1 VNLPRLYPILDTA
14 ALQQRGCSDWAAVAE
29 TWLTAGAEILQL
41 RHKPHWTRA
50 AYLQAGNIAAHCDR
64 FKSTFIVNDRAD
76 FAKLLGAGL
85 HVGQDDLSPIDSRK
99 VLGPEVKVG
108 FSTHN
113 IEQLTAAANQPVDY
127 LAFGPIFSTLSKD
140 RPDPTV
146 GLKQLREARSA
157 TTKPLVAIGGI
168 TLDRA
173 REVLDQGADSVAVIA
188 GLLPDKLDQSSLRQ
202 RMELWLQRTRQ

>member
-14 ALQQRGCSDWAAVAE
+14 ALQQRGCTDWAVVAE
-29 TWLTAGAEILQL
+29 TWLEAGAEIIQL
-41 RHKPHWTRA
+41 RHKQHWTRA
-50 AYLQAGNIAAHCDR
+50 AYIQATDVASRCES

-76 FAKLLGAGL
+76 FAKLLNAGL
-85 HVGQDDLSPIDSRK
+85 HVGQDDLSPVDSRK
-99 VLGPEVKVG
+99 VLGAEAKVG

-113 IEQLTAAANQPVDY
+113 IEQLSAAASEPVDY
-127 LAFGPIFSTLSKD
+127 LAFGPIFSTVSKT

-188 GLLPDKLDQSSLRQ
+188 GLLPDKLDESSLRQ
-202 RMELWLQRTRQ
+202 RMEAWLQRTRQ